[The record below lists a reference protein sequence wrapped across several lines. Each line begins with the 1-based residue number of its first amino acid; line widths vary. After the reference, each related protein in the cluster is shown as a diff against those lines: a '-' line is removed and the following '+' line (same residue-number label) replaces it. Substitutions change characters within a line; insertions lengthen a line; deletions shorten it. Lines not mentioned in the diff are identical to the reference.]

1 MTTRA
6 KMWFLLPALALS
18 LGLAAVC
25 VSTPAAVASPA
36 ALEMVP
42 PVEAPMA
49 FDTAPPV
56 GTKARCP
63 VSKNELTVAEGTPR
77 SEYKGKHYVFCCP
90 GCKPGFDADPEKYL
104 DAK

>member
-1 MTTRA
+1 MTMRT
-6 KMWFLLPALALS
+6 KMWFLLPALALA
-18 LGLAAVC
+18 LGITMVC
-25 VSTPAAVASPA
+25 VSTPTAVAGPA

-49 FDTAPPV
+49 FDAAPPV

-63 VSKNELTVAEGTPR
+63 VSKNELTVAADTPR

-90 GCKPGFDADPEKYL
+90 GCKPGFDAEPEKYIE
-104 DAK
+104 AK